1 MPAFFEIHLFAIIFL
16 LISGALISCF
26 ETAIT
31 AVSKAKIYRLASS
44 GNKRAKRLQKLINKR
59 DQVVSVMLLANNVVN
74 IAASTLTTSLLLQI
88 FGEVGIIYA
97 TVLLTVV
104 VIVFGEILPKNI
116 AIKSPIG
123 VGLNFS
129 FLIHH
134 LVKIF
139 APVVNVIQ
147 KFVALPISLIFG
159 KVSKKRKKGSD
170 LEDIRDTVDLKAKEG
185 VIFKYDKDLLDG
197 VLDLSD
203 TEISEIMV
211 HRKDIKSLNMDLPLQ
226 EIVSQVNDLNYTR
239 IPLWKGDKEN
249 IVAVLN
255 VRKLL
260 SGLYFHKGKIED
272 FQFTSAISK
281 PWFVPTTN
289 SLRTQLFNFR
299 KKRKRFALVVD
310 EYGSL
315 AGMITLEDIIEEIV
329 GEIKEQDDKTA
340 IGIIKT
346 KSGAYKIP
354 GRILIRDLNK
364 KLDIDLPED
373 EDAHNLSAFIISS
386 LGHIPNE
393 KETVLIGEHNFKI
406 LHKKGSDLTLIKVT
420 ENKVKKPDLKTEK
433 KS

>member
-1 MPAFFEIHLFAIIFL
+1 MPDSLAVHLFSVLTL
-16 LISGALISCF
+16 LICGALISCF
-26 ETAIT
+26 ETSIT
-31 AVSKAKIYRLASS
+31 AISRAKIHRLATS
-44 GNKRAKRLQKLINKR
+44 GNKRAKRLQNLLQQR
-59 DQVVSVMLLANNVVN
+59 DHVVSVMLLANNVVN

-88 FGEVGIIYA
+88 FGEIGLVYA
-97 TVLLTVV
+97 TVFLTVI

-116 AIKSPIG
+116 AIKSPDG
-123 VGLNFS
+123 VALFFS
-129 FLIHH
+129 FLIFY
-134 LVKIF
+134 LFKIF
-139 APVVNVIQ
+139 APIIGVVQ
-147 KFVALPISLIFG
+147 KFVSFPINLIFG
-159 KVSKKRKKGSD
+159 QPTQRDKEAE
-170 LEDIRDTVDLKAKEG
+170 LEEIRDTVDLKAKEG

-211 HRKDIKSLNMDLPLQ
+211 HRRDIRSLNIDLSIS
-226 EIVSQVNDLNYTR
+226 EIVSQVNDLNFTR

-260 SGLYFHKGKIED
+260 SGLYFHKGEIED
-272 FQFTSAISK
+272 FDFSSATSE
-281 PWFVPTTN
+281 PWFVPSSN

-299 KKRKRFALVVD
+299 KKKKRFALVVD

-315 AGMITLEDIIEEIV
+315 VGMITLEDIIEEIV
-329 GEIKEQDDKTA
+329 GEIKEQDDKST

-354 GRILIRDLNK
+354 GRMLIRDLNK
-364 KLDIDLPED
+364 KLELDLPED

-386 LGHIPNE
+386 LGRIPSE
-393 KETVLIGEHNFKI
+393 KETITIGNHTFQI
-406 LHKKGSDLTLIKVT
+406 LNKKGSDLILIKV
-420 ENKVKKPDLKTEK
+420 KAR